1 MELNQLIDELRLLA
15 QQDDALAVS
24 RDVNELKVKFDDA
37 LLELER
43 KDQVAAMEAEVNG
56 EAYEPS
62 DYAEQKK
69 TFYELY
75 ILYRNRKKELTEAK
89 QAIETANL
97 KAKKSLIDRLRQIIE
112 SEENIGA
119 AFSAYNEIHEA
130 WKGIGDIARDQR
142 DAIQQEYS
150 KLLESFF
157 YNMKIY
163 RELKE
168 HDLKRNFQLKED
180 VITQLIELKKVDSI
194 KEVESRLKALQN
206 EWEGI
211 GPVLNDQWE
220 SLKEKYWAAVK
231 ELYERIHSFY
241 DERRTTLA
249 ENIVQKKALIAEVSE
264 LVGKT
269 SENTS
274 VKAWEKSTEDLL
286 ALQERWK
293 NIGFGPRKEHE
304 EVWQSFR
311 GYCDA
316 FFQQKRTFFAG
327 VQDQYKQLADKKKAL
342 IEKAQA
348 LKDSTEWKEAANA
361 LVKLQKEWK
370 TIGHAGQKLE
380 QKLWSEFRGACD
392 AFFTKRDQHF
402 AAADNELKV
411 NLEAKKALIE
421 ELQSLNLPD
430 DKHEALAELK
440 AFASKFS
447 EIGKVPMSEKDTI
460 YNAYKKALDD
470 HYKKLKLEGEE
481 KERILFQARID
492 TLASSPDKS
501 RAFAKE
507 KAEIRQQIDQLK
519 KSMLQYENNLG
530 FFARSKGA
538 DALRKEVEQKIQHA
552 QRSIDGLIRKL
563 KMIPNE

>member
-1 MELNQLIDELRLLA
+1 MELNQLIDELRALA

-24 RDVNELKVKFDDA
+24 REVNELKVKFDDA

-43 KDQVAAMEAEVNG
+43 KEQVASLEAEVNG
-56 EAYEPS
+56 EVHEPT
-62 DYAEQKK
+62 DYTDQKK

-75 ILYRNRKKELTEAK
+75 MLYRNRKKELTEAK
-89 QAIETANL
+89 QATETANL
-97 KAKKSLIDRLRQIIE
+97 KAKKSLIDRLKQVID

-119 AFSAYNEIHEA
+119 AFSAYKEIHEA

-168 HDLKRNFQLKED
+168 HDLKRNLQLKEEI
-180 VITQLIELKKVDSI
+180 VSQLSELKKVESI
-194 KEVESRLKALQN
+194 KEIETRLKALQN

-211 GPVLNDQWE
+211 GPVLNEQWE
-220 SLKEKYWAAVK
+220 ELKSKYWEEVK
-231 ELYERIHSFY
+231 QLYERIHAFY
-241 DERRTTLA
+241 DERRISLA
-249 ENIVQKKALIAEVSE
+249 ENIAQKKALVAETAT
-264 LVGKT
+264 LVEK
-269 SENTS
+269 SAILTS
-274 VKAWEKSTEDLL
+274 VKAWENATEELL

-293 NIGFGPRKEHE
+293 AIGFGPRKENE
-304 EVWQSFR
+304 EVWQAFR
-311 GYCDA
+311 GYCDT
-316 FFQQKRTFFAG
+316 FFQQKRSFFAG
-327 VQDQYKQLADKKKAL
+327 VQEQYNQLAEKKKNL
-342 IEKAQA
+342 IEKANA
-348 LKDSTEWKEAANA
+348 LKDSSEWKETAQA
-361 LVKLQKEWK
+361 LVKFQKDWK
-370 TIGHAGQKLE
+370 AIGHAGQKLE
-380 QKLWSEFRGACD
+380 QKLWTEFRAACD
-392 AFFTKRDQHF
+392 AFFTRRDAHF
-402 AAADNELKV
+402 AAIENELKG
-411 NLEAKKALIE
+411 NLDAKKALIAE
-421 ELQSLNLPD
+421 IEAYVVPENKQ
-430 DKHEALAELK
+430 EALAQLK
-440 AFASKFS
+440 AFASRFS
-447 EIGKVPMSEKDTI
+447 ELGKVPMSEKDAI
-460 YNAYKKALDD
+460 YNSYKKALDD

-492 TLASSPDKS
+492 TLSSSPDKT

-519 KSMLQYENNLG
+519 KSILQYENNLG